1 FRALCLL
8 GITLL
13 PAFAIAEMPLPPLRD
28 GTVVTGPGRFRH
40 DGELFVRGKVTLKH
54 MTLDLRGPIR
64 VATGATLEFDDVHLF
79 VSDPNGAPNGT
90 SGLDCDG
97 PAHLIIRRST
107 MVPVGTAHP
116 MWRLQGALDVDG
128 FTTHNSE
135 FHLKR
140 VQARLNRLKI
150 FELEISDESQV
161 TARCL
166 DLVFLSTHSSD
177 ADQLTFTDIPVG
189 RECTRKLKLGSGAR
203 ANLVDS
209 RIQIFLLYIHG
220 HAQAD
225 LARMGRVQLAL
236 FPECDGTLRLP
247 RGRLGS
253 TTKPAVFPAANSS
266 SCQFR
271 IRLNDVNVDTWD
283 IYAAGHSK
291 LKVEN
296 SQIDELTAS
305 EHASIAVRD
314 STVYADWLAISGDAN
329 VNVENSTVGA
339 LRLVSQRPDLATTQI
354 RVSGRGHATFS
365 RVRFNCGIVADEDAV
380 VAINRAV
387 TPPKYARR
395 SGNAVIRIDAGAS
408 SALRRISGLVKQIYL
423 TNLYRSIVSSFRVT
437 PSPGRCGTV
446 TYPSSSTG
454 KCSMVVCQRSGEWLS
469 ENSSGSSLG

>member
-1 FRALCLL
+1 MWFRALFLL

-13 PAFAIAEMPLPPLRD
+13 PAFAIAERPLPPLRD
-28 GTVVTGPGRFRH
+28 GAVVTGPGRFRH
-40 DGELFVRGKVTLKH
+40 DGVLLVRGKVTLKH
-54 MTLDLRGPIR
+54 MTLDLHGPIR
-64 VATGATLEFDDVHLF
+64 VEAGATLELDDVHLV

-97 PAHLIIRRST
+97 PAHLMIRRST

-116 MWRLQGALDVDG
+116 MWRLQGTLDVDG
-128 FTTHNSE
+128 FTTYNSE

-140 VQARLNRLKI
+140 VRARLNRLKI
-150 FELEISDESQV
+150 FELEISDASQV
-161 TARCL
+161 TARRL

-177 ADQLTFTDIPVG
+177 ADQLQFTDIPVG
-189 RECTRKLKLGSGAR
+189 RAFTRSLKLGSGAR
-203 ANLVDS
+203 ANLIDS

-225 LARMGRVQLAL
+225 LTRMDRVQLAL

-253 TTKPAVFPAANSS
+253 TAKPAVFPAANSS
-266 SCQFR
+266 NCQFR

-283 IYAAGHSK
+283 LYTAGHSK

-296 SQIDELTAS
+296 SEIDELTAG

-339 LRLVSQRPDLATTQI
+339 LRLVNQRPDLATTQI

-365 RVRFNCGIVADEDAV
+365 HVRFDCGIVANEDAS
-380 VAINRAV
+380 ITIKDAV
-387 TPPKYARR
+387 TPPSYARR
-395 SGNAVIRIDAGAS
+395 SGNAVIRVDAGS
-408 SALRRISGLVKQIYL
+408 PS
-423 TNLYRSIVSSFRVT
+423 T
-437 PSPGRCGTV
+437 PR
-446 TYPSSSTG
+446 
-454 KCSMVVCQRSGEWLS
+454 
-469 ENSSGSSLG
+469 